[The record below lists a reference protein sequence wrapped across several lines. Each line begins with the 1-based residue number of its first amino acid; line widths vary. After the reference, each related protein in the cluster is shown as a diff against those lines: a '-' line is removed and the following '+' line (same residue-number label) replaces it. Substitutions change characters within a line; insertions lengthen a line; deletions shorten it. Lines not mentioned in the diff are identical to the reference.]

1 MKTLDNSTRAAVPGE
16 LLISRKRYAEY
27 FGRNPIDRSLRRF
40 CSHLPWIARR
50 LPVIGARVLHWTRTR
65 EHIWYGC
72 LNPAVVLDSES
83 GLVAVFTSLTARG
96 ETPTPVLKIV
106 QERLDMISH
115 CRATRGRRF
124 AAASLY
130 SSTRASWARG
140 QWSDF
145 SPIVVDCLVDD
156 YASCEAAA
164 ARIKPLAWTALEIAL
179 RQFGGR
185 RQPGLYP
192 VDVPHDLVWNSF

>member
-1 MKTLDNSTRAAVPGE
+1 
-16 LLISRKRYAEY
+16 
-27 FGRNPIDRSLRRF
+27 
-40 CSHLPWIARR
+40 
-50 LPVIGARVLHWTRTR
+50 
-65 EHIWYGC
+65 
-72 LNPAVVLDSES
+72 
-83 GLVAVFTSLTARG
+83 
-96 ETPTPVLKIV
+96 
-106 QERLDMISH
+106 MISH
-115 CRATRGRRF
+115 CRAIEGTQICCGVVIF
-124 AAASLY
+124 FDAGELG
-130 SSTRASWARG
+130 WG

-164 ARIKPLAWTALEIAL
+164 TRIKPLAWTALEIAL